1 MSKFIAVQLT
11 KLYKDSPEP
20 VAATPG
26 SVCFDL
32 PAHRIVNITERS
44 TDAPATMLIGT
55 GLKFRFDQG
64 YQLKVF
70 SRSGHGFKH
79 GIRLANG
86 TGVIDQDYD
95 EELMIKLVR
104 DFNDPQTIEAWNV
117 LADEIKNGKQPRVAQ
132 GQMQES
138 FRPLFLN
145 AQPQPEQAEQPAV
158 APVDPA
164 APAAPRARKG
174 GLGSTGDASLQPEAA
189 AADTVAPATPE

>member
-11 KLYKDSPEP
+11 KLFKDSPEP
-20 VAATPG
+20 MAATAG

-44 TDAPATMLIGT
+44 ADAPATILIGT
-55 GLKFRFDQG
+55 GLKFRFDEG

-86 TGVIDQDYD
+86 TGIIDQDYD
-95 EELMIKLVR
+95 GELMIKLVR

-117 LADEIKNGKQPRVAQ
+117 LVDEIKSGKQPRVAQ
-132 GQMQES
+132 AQMQEA
-138 FRPLFLN
+138 FRPLFVG
-145 AQPQPEQAEQPAV
+145 AQAQPEQTEQAA

-164 APAAPRARKG
+164 APAAPRPRRG
-174 GLGSTGDASLQPEAA
+174 GLGSTGNTKEQAQTA
-189 AADTVAPATPE
+189 AADKKAPATPK